1 MRIQR
6 TQSTSLVARFTHGC
20 AARDTKRNARHALVL
35 IMALCGC
42 LYAVRPAHAVEIQDI
57 VRIKGLEQNE
67 LIGLGLVTGLNGT
80 GDSTKRSQ
88 APLRALVEIYRRH
101 GFMVESLEE
110 LSSTDSVA
118 VVMLS
123 CEVPAVG
130 AREGDRLNVHVST
143 VGDATDLKGG
153 TLVWTIMR
161 LGPYPEAFAK
171 ASGELHVNPEDPRKG
186 TIHKG
191 AQMLRD
197 VRPQL
202 VDPASGTITLILNE
216 EYAGFPV
223 ADAIASRITQE
234 FALDQ
239 TTLGEVWATVEDPKN
254 IRLHF
259 SPSLATQPATL
270 LAQIQ
275 TIDIDANLIQIP
287 ARVKINREAGV
298 FAITG
303 DVEISPFVLSTR
315 GLTITRITPEPVP
328 TELDPV
334 FTTEQHVAITGSGE
348 TSKARQ
354 ARLQDLLDALEAMD
368 VPFEDRVAILF
379 EMKELGVLHA
389 QLISD

>member
-1 MRIQR
+1 MWAA
-6 TQSTSLVARFTHGC
+6 LLNGVLLC
-20 AARDTKRNARHALVL
+20 AHNA
-35 IMALCGC
+35 C
-42 LYAVRPAHAVEIQDI
+42 AVEIQDI

-67 LIGLGLVTGLNGT
+67 LVGLGLVTGLNGT
-80 GDSTKRSQ
+80 GDSTKRSR
-88 APLRALVEIYRRH
+88 APLRALVEVYRRH
-101 GFMVESLEE
+101 GFMVESLDE

-118 VVMLS
+118 IVILS
-123 CEVPAVG
+123 VEVPGTG
-130 AREGDRLNVHVST
+130 AREGDRLDVHVST
-143 VGDATDLKGG
+143 VGDSTDLKGG

-171 ASGELHVNPEDPRKG
+171 ASGELRVNADDPRKA
-186 TIHKG
+186 TIYGG

-202 VDPASGTITLILNE
+202 VDERGTVTLVLND

-239 TTLGEVWATVEDPKN
+239 TTLGEVWASVDDPKN
-254 IRLHF
+254 ITLHF
-259 SPSLATQPATL
+259 APSLATQPATL

-275 TIDIDANLIQIP
+275 TIDIDASLIQIP
-287 ARVKINREAGV
+287 ARVKINRDAGV

-315 GLTITRITPEPVP
+315 GLTITRISPEPIP
-328 TELDPV
+328 SELDPV
-334 FTTEQHVAITGSGE
+334 FSTDHHVAIAGNRE
-348 TSKARQ
+348 TTSASR

-368 VPFEDRVAILF
+368 VPFEDRVSILF
-379 EMKELGVLHA
+379 EMKEIGVLHA
-389 QLISD
+389 QLISN